1 MLKEK
6 IKGSLPYPPESAALI
21 IYNFLVK
28 ENNGQ
33 KQDEGWIYDFHTQEF
48 KYPMAKL
55 NQSSTFWFETK
66 TNGEINKIEGTNICW
81 KIENELFVFWLE

>member
-48 KYPMAKL
+48 KYPMDKL
-55 NQSSTFWFETK
+55 NQSSIFWLGTK
-66 TNGEINKIEGTNICW
+66 TNGEINKIEGTNISW
-81 KIENELFVFWLE
+81 KIEKEMFVFWLE